1 MSNNKNKLRTEL
13 TNLYGGT
20 NKFLTNAEITTL
32 VNKSSGS
39 NHLNIKK
46 QAYKQAY
53 SKYYNHLF
61 GNVFNKMLQIVKS
74 EMKPSPQCPTGVNS
88 ESVIKAA
95 ERAVQKRLPS
105 SIAGAGTI
113 RGVKYGVMAGGAI
126 GGATGAA
133 ATLAARGGIATA
145 RGLGTAAGKI
155 AQFCKGNP
163 TNPRCKNN
171 FGSNSES
178 NNETPNTNPNGAN
191 NARPNGANNARPNGR
206 SSRKTAG
213 QAPVRYASGNRSGAP
228 QTRSRG

>member
-46 QAYKQAY
+46 RAYKQAY
-53 SKYYNHLF
+53 SKYYNHVF

-113 RGVKYGVMAGGAI
+113 RGVKYGVVAGGAI

-163 TNPRCKNN
+163 NN
-171 FGSNSES
+171 SKCNNLGDSNSGSNSNSAS
-178 NNETPNTNPNGAN
+178 NNNSEN

>member
-171 FGSNSES
+171 FGSNSNSAS
-178 NNETPNTNPNGAN
+178 NNNSEN

>member
-113 RGVKYGVMAGGAI
+113 RGVKYGMVAGGAI

-163 TNPRCKNN
+163 NHSKCNN
-171 FGSNSES
+171 LGDSNSGSNSNSAS
-178 NNETPNTNPNGAN
+178 NNNSEN

>member
-1 MSNNKNKLRTEL
+1 MSNTKNKLRTEL

-46 QAYKQAY
+46 RAYKQAY
-53 SKYYNHLF
+53 SKYYNHVF

-95 ERAVQKRLPS
+95 ERSVEKRF
-105 SIAGAGTI
+105 GRGTTQ
-113 RGVKYGVMAGGAI
+113 GVKAGMVVGGVI

-163 TNPRCKNN
+163 THSKCNN
-171 FGSNSES
+171 FQSSNE
-178 NNETPNTNPNGAN
+178 
-191 NARPNGANNARPNGR
+191 RPNGR
-206 SSRKTAG
+206 PARATAG
-213 QAPVRYASGNRSGAP
+213 QTPVRFAHGNRSGAP
-228 QTRSRG
+228 PARSRPGPNQN